1 MKKSTRRWNM
11 VFQPELFDRV
21 QALATRKGVTVS
33 EIIRIALVGL
43 LKAMDR
49 ADASK
54 KAEQ

>member
-21 QALATRKGVTVS
+21 QALAARKGVTVS

>member
-43 LKAMDR
+43 LKAMDK